1 MLKINLSEALTLYI
15 DLDLSIYEKVQDILE
30 NFLCK
35 FTHKYLNIKIER
47 LCKGEDIDYL
57 HIMQKFLK

>member
-1 MLKINLSEALTLYI
+1 MLKINLSETLTLYI

-30 NFLCK
+30 NVLCK

-47 LCKGEDIDYL
+47 LYKG
-57 HIMQKFLK
+57 